1 MKPKTKEQK
10 LVYSLHKKLSKISNR
25 HLAWGKEEL
34 FNHIIHA
41 TKNECTCM
49 ECGHKWKEKTSLLEI
64 FDGMTCPQCNKQR
77 KLDKTRKRVFMAD
90 DHFKIL
96 TTFHEYQV
104 IRFVH
109 IFQTL
114 RVGQPADY
122 RYDEVVQHWISP
134 KGKRT
139 IIAKHSSGYNYY
151 RNYWYWSGRMEVRST
166 DSDAFYPRS
175 QTYPKQKIIP
185 EIIRNGFLNEYH
197 NIHPSDFFKFI
208 LSTPKAETLLKAGYI
223 ELFTYYYNQR
233 TVIERYWPSIR
244 ICFRNNYMINDPNI
258 YFDQLMY
265 LENDGKDLLNARYV
279 CPKDLDKEHTK
290 YIKKERLR
298 RERER
303 KEELMR
309 QMEADN
315 IEYKKNK
322 EKYFGFFVSN
332 DTIDIKVLQ
341 SIEEFCEEGKALHHC
356 VYSRGYYED
365 KDTLILSA
373 RKNDERLETIQLNLS
388 NMKIIQSRGLLN
400 KPTEYHD
407 EIIKLINNNIPAI
420 RALRRKRQK
429 QLA

>member
-10 LVYSLHKKLSKISNR
+10 LVYSLHKKLSKVSNR
-25 HLAWGKEEL
+25 HLTWGKEEL
-34 FNHIIHA
+34 FYHFVY
-41 TKNECTCM
+41 TTRDKFTCLECAH
-49 ECGHKWKEKTSLLEI
+49 EWPQKKSLLI
-64 FDGMTCPQCNKQR
+64 
-77 KLDKTRKRVFMAD
+77 KLDGIICPNCKRSLKVLEGRVRTSMAD
-90 DHFKIL
+90 DHMKIL
-96 TTFHEYQV
+96 TTFHGYQI

-109 IFQTL
+109 IFQHL
-114 RVGQPADY
+114 KVGNSAIYNCQ
-122 RYDEVVQHWISP
+122 EVVQHWISP
-134 KGKRT
+134 KGKKT

-151 RNYWYWSGRMEVRST
+151 RNYWYWSGRMEVRGT
-166 DSDAFYPRS
+166 DGDAFYPRS
-175 QTYPKQKIIP
+175 ETYPKQKIIP

-197 NIHPSDFFKFI
+197 NLHPSNFFKFI

-223 ELFTYYYNQR
+223 ELFTYYYHQR
-233 TVIERYWPSIR
+233 TVVEKYWPSIR

-265 LENDGKDLLNARYV
+265 LENDGKDLLNAKYV
-279 CPKDLDKEHTK
+279 CPKNLDKEHNK

-373 RKNDERLETIQLNLS
+373 RKNDERLETIQLDLS
-388 NMKIIQSRGLLN
+388 NMKIIQSRGLQN